1 MRNSPRKAITVY
13 LADGDHDLNNQ
24 HGRSETPT
32 HCRQAWL
39 SAAKHAERGLWL
51 LRSWPI
57 ANKEMFSALSYA
69 GYACHLEW
77 GKGCH
82 SGRHIM
88 SVLPDAVRWL
98 FNTPANPEGARL

>member
-1 MRNSPRKAITVY
+1 MMSAANSNVLR
-13 LADGDHDLNNQ
+13 L
-24 HGRSETPT
+24 
-32 HCRQAWL
+32 L
-39 SAAKHAERGLWL
+39 SAVCVVA
-51 LRSWPI
+51 RSWPI

>member
-1 MRNSPRKAITVY
+1 M
-13 LADGDHDLNNQ
+13 
-24 HGRSETPT
+24 
-32 HCRQAWL
+32 
-39 SAAKHAERGLWL
+39 WL

-57 ANKEMFSALSYA
+57 ANKEMYSALSYA